1 MRKVKI
7 EYEPHYGPLNL
18 KWSVY
23 IKDGFWSRW
32 ELKNRCES
40 LEHAQKEASE
50 LLKYPIYLNDVR
62 SGEL

>member
-1 MRKVKI
+1 MRRVKI
-7 EYEPHYGPLNL
+7 EYEPCYGLL
-18 KWSVY
+18 EYTVH
-23 IKDGFWSRW
+23 IKNGFWSRW
-32 ELKNRCES
+32 EKRVSCES

>member
-7 EYEPHYGPLNL
+7 EYEPCYSLL
-18 KWSVY
+18 KYTVY
-23 IKDGFWSRW
+23 VKNGFWSRW
-32 ELKNRCES
+32 ERYLSCES

-50 LLKYPIYLNDVR
+50 LLKYPIYLNDVH

>member
-1 MRKVKI
+1 MRRVKI
-7 EYEPHYGPLNL
+7 EYEPCYGWL
-18 KWSVY
+18 KYTVH
-23 IKDGFWSRW
+23 IKNGFWSRW
-32 ELKNRCES
+32 EKLVSCES